1 MKLLVVTS
9 EYPNPGSDYD
19 TPVVHYFVKEWMALG
34 HEVRVFHSRSVF
46 PLIFYP
52 AARMM
57 KSAVKKF
64 FKTDFIPHERLDEPR
79 AFCHEGVEVV
89 SMPVFKVFP
98 HVRFFSRTIRKLARA
113 IFDRSSQAAFTPD
126 VIICHFVDPQLPLIA
141 ELKQL
146 YPRAKASLVVHEDPS
161 VIAQRYGDRSRT
173 LLEKV
178 DFIGFRFEEM
188 KARYVAAHGPRS
200 GLFLCPSGV
209 PDEFILGR
217 VPEGRFRSG
226 PVTICFTGMLIPLKN
241 VDVLIDAVAEAF
253 PDRDFRLRIAGK
265 GFLEESLRAR
275 AAGLGGC
282 VEFVGHLPRQEIQ
295 RLFEATDIFVMV
307 SKPEAFGLVYLEA
320 MAKGC
325 IVVGT
330 RGQGIDGV
338 IQHGA
343 NGFLCGARDMLEL
356 RDLLRGIR
364 ELSVDEREAIS
375 VRALATAREYSDARV
390 AANYLVRIGVTPEEL
405 R

>member
-9 EYPNPGSDYD
+9 EYPNPRSDYD

-34 HEVRVFHSRSVF
+34 HEVRVYHSRSVF
-46 PLIFYP
+46 PRIFYP

-64 FKTDFIPHERLDEPR
+64 FKTDFIPQERLDEPR
-79 AFCHEGVEVV
+79 AFRHEGVEIV

-98 HVRFFSRTIRKLARA
+98 HVRFFSRTITKLARA
-113 IFDRSSQAAFTPD
+113 IFDRNSQAGFTPD
-126 VIICHFVDPQLPLIA
+126 VIICHFVDPPLPLIA
-141 ELKQL
+141 ELKRL
-146 YPRAKASLVVHEDPS
+146 YPRAKASLVVHEDPR
-161 VIAQRYGDRSRT
+161 VIAQRYGNGARA

-188 KARYVAAHGPRS
+188 KARYVVAQGPRS

-209 PDEFILGR
+209 PDEFIRER
-217 VPEGRFRSG
+217 VPEGRFGSG
-226 PVTICFTGMLIPLKN
+226 ALTICFTGMLIPLKN
-241 VDVLIDAVAEAF
+241 VDVLIDAVSAAF
-253 PDRDFRLRIAGK
+253 PDRDFRLVIAGK

-275 AAGLGGC
+275 AAGLGRC

-325 IVVGT
+325 VVVGT

-338 IQHGA
+338 IQHGV
-343 NGFLCGARDMLEL
+343 NGFLCGARDVSEL

-364 ELSVDEREAIS
+364 EMPVEERGLIS
-375 VRALATAREYSDARV
+375 ERALATAREYSDAKV
-390 AANYLVRIGVTPEEL
+390 AADYLVRIGIKREE
-405 R
+405 RR